1 MSFSSPASEKKSVRG
16 ILGTVDRISSSEE
29 EIVFRH
35 KCRVFAMRDNK
46 WVELGTGDAKVSNIL
61 LAVSTK
67 GDGGGEEIEN

>member
-16 ILGTVDRISSSEE
+16 IDRISSSEE

-35 KCRVFAMRDNK
+35 KCRVFAKRDNK

-67 GDGGGEEIEN
+67 GDGGGEEIVN